1 MHDINLLVYGSN
13 VQLENSFKKEIM
25 DVFKRDEFYGEI
37 INELQ
42 SKKRK

>member
-1 MHDINLLVYGSN
+1 MHDINLLIYGSN
-13 VQLENSFKKEIM
+13 VQLDNSFEKEIM